1 LLNRDRTAK
10 RSVLKKLTDDGGQ
23 ALVMSALCM
32 TCLIGFVALAADVGI
47 LSREK
52 RLAQIAA
59 DAAAIAGASEYKYGG
74 ATTAA
79 QAAAAQNGFT
89 NGSNGATVT
98 VNSGPSYGPHA
109 SGGTANG
116 YIEVIVQQVQPALF
130 RGVLGLGSITVA
142 ARAVAN
148 ANGTTNG
155 CVYTLGTTGADLSLT
170 GNADIQLTTCG
181 IIDNSSSNNALTLT
195 GNVTLD
201 AQSIGIVGNP
211 GVSKNGNITLSPANP
226 VQGVVPTSD
235 PLAFLPA
242 PTVPGTC
249 SPDPNLHGNI
259 TQPLASGCYN
269 GLTAS
274 GNINLTLSGLY
285 IINGNLNLGGNVTL
299 TGTGVTLDL
308 LGSTSI
314 PGNVGLNLTAPTSG
328 TYNGVVIYQPLSN
341 TNPLSLTGNS
351 GSTFEGIVYA
361 PGAAVTLTGNSGST
375 LYTDFVAQSLSLV
388 GNASLNSYAS
398 INGNSVLTAVR
409 LVE

>member
-1 LLNRDRTAK
+1 
-10 RSVLKKLTDDGGQ
+10 
-23 ALVMSALCM
+23 MSALCM
-32 TCLIGFVALAADVGI
+32 TCLIGFVALATDVGV

-59 DAAAIAGASEYKYGG
+59 DAAAIAGASEYNYGWVV
-74 ATTAA
+74 AA
-79 QAAAAQNGFT
+79 AQPQAAATQNGFT
-89 NGSNGATVT
+89 NGSGGATVT
-98 VNSGPSYGPHA
+98 VNSAPKYGPHTSA
-109 SGGTANG
+109 TPNG

-155 CVYTLGTTGADLSLT
+155 CVYTLGTSGADLSMT

-181 IIDNSSSNNALTLT
+181 VIDNSSSGNALSLT

-201 AQSIGIVGNP
+201 AQSIGVVG
-211 GVSKNGNITLSPANP
+211 GVSKTGNITLSPTP
-226 VQGVVPTSD
+226 VTGVVPTSD
-235 PLAFLPA
+235 PLAFLTA

-249 SPDPNLHGNI
+249 NADPNLNGNV
-259 TQPLASGCYN
+259 TQALPSGCYN

-285 IINGNLNLGGNVTL
+285 IINGPLNLGGNVSL
-299 TGTGVTLDL
+299 SGTGVTLDL

-314 PGNVGLNLTAPTSG
+314 PGNVALNLAAPTSG
-328 TYNGVVIYQPLSN
+328 AYNGVVIYQPLSN
-341 TNPLSLTGNS
+341 TNSLSLTGNS

-375 LYTDFVAQSLSLV
+375 LYTDFVAHSLSLV